1 MPYAHDVSVL
11 LHTSLAQAQRRIPP
25 TVGTLTEVA
34 TGVRL
39 TARAEHL
46 DGAAQML
53 AGLGWPF
60 TVERPAELRAEVRAL
75 ATRLLAHADAGE

>member
-1 MPYAHDVSVL
+1 MPYAHDVSVV

-25 TVGTLTEVA
+25 SVGTLTEVPD
-34 TGVRL
+34 GVRL
-39 TARAEHL
+39 TARAERL

-60 TVERPAELRAEVRAL
+60 TIDRPDELKDEVRTL
-75 ATRLLAHADAGE
+75 AARLLTDAGG